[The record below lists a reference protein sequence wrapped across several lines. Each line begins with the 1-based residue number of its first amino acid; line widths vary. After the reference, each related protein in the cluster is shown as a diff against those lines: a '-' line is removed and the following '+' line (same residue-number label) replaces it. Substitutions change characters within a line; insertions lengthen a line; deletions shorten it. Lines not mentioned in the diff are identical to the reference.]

1 MTVNELEI
9 LVAYDVTAGSTD
21 GTINKGDI
29 IWFSENRMLNSGRE
43 SGFLTEE
50 EWNQPKTNDFEI
62 AESTEY
68 CVVRTPYSEGLQ
80 KKSAQPYYEYKE
92 RWDELEMRL
101 MKAERELLEM
111 KQANAKSEKE
121 QVRLS
126 SKLSGLRIALG
137 YMHEY
142 N

>member
-9 LVAYDVTAGSTD
+9 LVAYDVTVSSTD

-43 SGFLTEE
+43 NGFLTEA
-50 EWNQPKTNDFEI
+50 EWNQPETNDFEMV
-62 AESTEY
+62 ESTEY

-92 RWDELEMRL
+92 KWEELEMRL
-101 MKAERELLEM
+101 MKAEQELKM
-111 KQANAKSEKE
+111 KQKNTESETE
-121 QVRLS
+121 QARLS
-126 SKLSGLRIALG
+126 SKLSGLRIALE
-137 YMHEY
+137 YMRES